1 MNGSFLQHLY
11 HGFCPRS
18 RFLFSKPL
26 LGPQPSRPR
35 TRPKQRRTK
44 VRALLAESASQKR
57 FAQRPCPA
65 SATVSRWP

>member
-1 MNGSFLQHLY
+1 MNGSFLHHLY

-18 RFLFSKPL
+18 RFLFSKL
-26 LGPQPSRPR
+26 PSRPR
-35 TRPKQRRTK
+35 TRPKQRRTN